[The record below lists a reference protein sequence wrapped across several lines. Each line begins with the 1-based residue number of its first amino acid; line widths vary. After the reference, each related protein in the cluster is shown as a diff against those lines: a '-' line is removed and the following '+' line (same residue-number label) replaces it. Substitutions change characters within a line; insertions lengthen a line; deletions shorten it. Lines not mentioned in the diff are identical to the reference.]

1 MKTLRHLLSVLL
13 CVFTFLCIGCSGDD
27 HSDIRKAISTELDSL
42 KSPDTD
48 EAYSYLS
55 QSDLFPDGTDASNE
69 TPSAEVKD
77 VFSMFFKNF
86 DYSIQSVTV
95 SEDGN
100 TATASVRLTTI
111 DAGALSKD
119 FASSSLREAIKAAAK
134 TGGSESRA
142 SIGERY
148 LLLNHLLK
156 TGEYGSV
163 ESDCTIKL
171 TNNDNSWT
179 VDHTATLEN
188 QLVGGLVSRLA
199 DPYILTP
206 EETIDIY
213 LGTIRK
219 MSTDELSSYLGL
231 TGLYSESDDSLKQIY
246 NAMVDQVHEHF
257 NYKIQDSTQSGTSA
271 AVGVGITSFNSD
283 AIMERYHAEM
293 DSYLATADAVIE
305 GSDARLAYSR
315 DLLLK
320 CIKENTDVTENSVSF
335 SLKNDGVSWKLLDPG
350 QAFGEALFG
359 TIDVDGEA

>member
-1 MKTLRHLLSVLL
+1 MKTLRYLLSVLL
-13 CVFTFLCIGCSGDD
+13 CVLTFVCIGCSGDD
-27 HSDIRKAISTELDSL
+27 HSDIRKAISAELDSL
-42 KSPDTD
+42 KSPDTN

-55 QSDLFPDGTDASNE
+55 QSDLFSDGADASNE
-69 TPSAEVKD
+69 APSAEVKD

-100 TATASVRLTTI
+100 TANASVRLTTI

-119 FASSSLREAIKAAAK
+119 FASSSLREAVKAAAQ
-134 TGGSESRA
+134 TGGTESRV
-142 SIGERY
+142 SITERY

-171 TNNDNSWT
+171 TNSKNGWT
-179 VDHTATLEN
+179 VDHTAALEN

-199 DPYILTP
+199 DPYILSP
-206 EETIDIY
+206 EETIEIY

-219 MSTDELSSYLGL
+219 MSTDELSRYLGL
-231 TGLYSESDDSLKQIY
+231 NDLYSESDDSLRQIY
-246 NAMVDQVHEHF
+246 NAMINQVHDHF
-257 NYKIQDSTQSGTSA
+257 NYKIQDSTQNGTSA
-271 AVGVGITSFNSD
+271 AVNTSITSFDSD
-283 AIMERYHAEM
+283 AVMERYHSQM

-320 CIKENTDVTENSVSF
+320 CIKENTDVTENTVSF
-335 SLKNDGVSWKLLDPG
+335 SLKNDGISWKLLDSG

-359 TIDVDGEA
+359 AITVDEES

>member
-27 HSDIRKAISTELDSL
+27 HSDIRKAISAELDSL

-55 QSDLFPDGTDASNE
+55 QSDLFPDGADASDE
-69 TPSAEVKD
+69 APSAEVKD

-86 DYSIQSVTV
+86 DYNIQSVNV

-111 DAGALSKD
+111 DAEALSKD
-119 FASSSLREAIKAAAK
+119 FASSSLREAIRTASQ

-156 TGEYGSV
+156 TGEYSSV

-179 VDHTATLEN
+179 VDHTAALEN

-219 MSTDELSSYLGL
+219 MNTDELSSYLGL
-231 TGLYSESDDSLKQIY
+231 NGLYSESDDSLRQIY
-246 NAMVDQVHEHF
+246 NAMVEQVHDHF
-257 NYKIQDSTQSGTSA
+257 NYSIQDGSQSGTSA
-271 AVGVGITSFNSD
+271 TVNTVITSFNSD
-283 AIMERYHAEM
+283 AVMERYHSEM

-315 DLLLK
+315 NLLLR
-320 CIKENTDVTENSVSF
+320 CIKENTDVTENNVSF

-350 QAFGEALFG
+350 KAFGEALFG
-359 TIDVDGEA
+359 TINVDEES